1 MRAVVQHQFGD
12 PSEVLTVEDVPTPEP
27 GAGEVRVR
35 TVLATVHNHD
45 LMTIRGVYGF
55 KPELPARAG
64 TEAVGIVDALGEGV
78 EGVTVGQRVVAGA
91 FGVWAEYFL
100 APAAG
105 LVPVGP
111 ELPDEVAA
119 QLVAMPFSTLGL
131 LDWLGLAE
139 GDWLV
144 QNAANGA
151 VGRMLAQVARARG
164 INVLGLVR
172 RAAGVDELAA
182 QGIDNVVAT
191 DGEDWK
197 AQAEKLTGGAP
208 LLVGV
213 ESVGGSAAGDV
224 LSLLAE
230 NGQLV
235 IFGAMSG
242 PVLELRSS
250 DILFKN
256 VVVKGYWG
264 AREGRAIPPE
274 KRSELFSELIT
285 RVTDGSMTLPV
296 ESVLSFEEVSSID
309 AANARPGRVG
319 KILLRP

>member
-1 MRAVVQHQFGD
+1 MRAVVHHEFGD
-12 PSEVLTVEDVPTPEP
+12 PSAVLTVEEVPTPEP

-55 KPELPARAG
+55 KPGLPARAG

-78 EGVTVGQRVVAGA
+78 ENLTVGQRVVAGA
-91 FGVWAEYFL
+91 FGVWAEYFI

-139 GDWLV
+139 GDWLA

-151 VGRMLAQVARARG
+151 VGRMLAQVAKARG

-182 QGIDNVVAT
+182 QGIGNVVAT

-197 AQAEKLTGGAP
+197 AEVEKITGGAP
-208 LLVGV
+208 IRVGV
-213 ESVGGSAAGDV
+213 ESIGGSAAGD
-224 LSLLAE
+224 LASLLAE

-235 IFGAMSG
+235 IFGAMAA
-242 PVLELRSS
+242 PVLEIPSRV
-250 DILFKN
+250 ILFNN

-264 AREGRAIPPE
+264 GREGRAIPAD

-285 RVTDGSMTLPV
+285 RVTDGSMTLPA
-296 ESVLSFEEVSSID
+296 ESVLSFEDIGAVD

-319 KILLRP
+319 KVLLRP